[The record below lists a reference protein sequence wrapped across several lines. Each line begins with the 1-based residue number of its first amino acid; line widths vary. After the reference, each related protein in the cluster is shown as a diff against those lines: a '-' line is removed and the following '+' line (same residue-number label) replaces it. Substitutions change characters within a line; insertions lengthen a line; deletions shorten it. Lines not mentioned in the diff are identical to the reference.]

1 MRQSQK
7 AANLSKRRGIDM
19 KYISDVTGKVYET
32 VEALE
37 KDEEAVI
44 TEREA
49 KEKALAEKKAQRES
63 RAKEVETAIKEAL
76 DAQDVANKKLQA
88 FCKDYGAFHTSIKNA
103 DVILGNLDPFH
114 NFFKTF
120 WGF

>member
-1 MRQSQK
+1 
-7 AANLSKRRGIDM
+7 M

-37 KDEEAVI
+37 KDEAKVTAEK
-44 TEREA
+44 EA

-76 DAQDVANKKLQA
+76 DAQEHATNLLQS
-88 FCKDYGAFHTSIKNA
+88 FCKDYGTFHTSIKNA
-103 DVILGNLDPFH
+103 NALLGNLDPFH
-114 NFFKTF
+114 NFFKTY